1 MKFERSLRA
10 VAVAAL
16 TASALAS
23 QAQTFSNNTSPV
35 YNSNGWPASVDAMMA
50 GRAAFQTFALYQSR
64 VLDSW
69 GFEVAGGDS
78 GAVRLSIRQ
87 VVGDPAAPV
96 GFYLGQE
103 VASFYDTYG
112 IDDQAVSFN
121 NLNLALGPGG
131 YAAVLTPELG
141 PDVSSSLPVTS
152 TPHVLSLLMATND
165 GGLSDRAS
173 FSQAY
178 TYSGSLL
185 TPQQGMYT
193 ILDGNS
199 LMFSA
204 SFLTP
209 PDHGS
214 GTGSGVVAAV
224 PEPSTYALMGACLA
238 TVALLTRRRQAQS
251 NA

>member
-23 QAQTFSNNTSPV
+23 QAQTFSNNTSSARDHRGVPIM
-35 YNSNGWPASVDAMMA
+35 VDTMIA
-50 GRAAFQTFALYQSR
+50 GRAAFQTFALYHSR

-112 IDDQAVSFN
+112 IDDQALSFN

-131 YAAVLTPELG
+131 YAAVLTPEMG
-141 PDVSSSLPVTS
+141 PDASSRVPLA
-152 TPHVLSLLMATND
+152 TPPHLLLSL
-165 GGLSDRAS
+165 
-173 FSQAY
+173 
-178 TYSGSLL
+178 
-185 TPQQGMYT
+185 
-193 ILDGNS
+193 I
-199 LMFSA
+199 
-204 SFLTP
+204 
-209 PDHGS
+209 HI
-214 GTGSGVVAAV
+214 
-224 PEPSTYALMGACLA
+224 
-238 TVALLTRRRQAQS
+238 
-251 NA
+251 

>member
-1 MKFERSLRA
+1 MTFECSWR
-10 VAVAAL
+10 
-16 TASALAS
+16 ALAWAVLSACATVS
-23 QAQTFSNNTSPV
+23 QAQTFSNNTAMALGG
-35 YNSNGWPASVDAMMA
+35 NGAPTVVDTMIA

-87 VVGDPAAPV
+87 VVGDPSAPV

-112 IDDQAVSFN
+112 IDDQALSFN
-121 NLNLALGPGG
+121 NLNLTLGPGG
-131 YAAVLTPELG
+131 YAAVLTPEMG
-141 PDVSSSLPVTS
+141 PDASSSVPMTS
-152 TPHVLSLLMATND
+152 APHVLSLLLATND

-173 FSQAY
+173 FAQAY

-185 TPQQGMYT
+185 APQQGMYT

-204 SFLTP
+204 NFLAP
-209 PDHGS
+209 AGQGA
-214 GTGSGVVAAV
+214 GTGTGVVAAV
-224 PEPSTYALMGACLA
+224 PEPSTYALMAASLCTIAL
-238 TVALLTRRRQAQS
+238 VARRRQPQA
-251 NA
+251 